1 MNGFWSVWMK
11 AGGGSAGG
19 SGLVPRGGASA
30 ATDGPA
36 RMVYALVGAPDLQFD
51 APLRFSV
58 GLMGAVTL
66 GWFLTLLATLM
77 ATVLLGDRAGPVWRW
92 LTLSV
97 VGWYVIDGAISAAT
111 GFALNIAPN
120 TLLLVG
126 YLAPVLAAGVMRRA

>member
-11 AGGGSAGG
+11 VWCWSVGVF
-19 SGLVPRGGASA
+19 GLVLLGGAFA

-66 GWFLTLLATLM
+66 GWFLTLLATVK
-77 ATVLLGDRAGPVWRW
+77 ATELLGDRAGPVWRW

-126 YLAPVLAAGVMRRA
+126 YLAPVLASGVMRRG

>member
-11 AGGGSAGG
+11 VWCWSVGVF
-19 SGLVPRGGASA
+19 GLVLLGGAFA

-66 GWFLTLLATLM
+66 GWFLTLLATLK
-77 ATVLLGDRAGPVWRW
+77 ATELLADRAGPVWRW

-126 YLAPVLAAGVMRRA
+126 YLAPVLASGVMRRG

>member
-11 AGGGSAGG
+11 VWCWSVGVF
-19 SGLVPRGGASA
+19 GLVLLGGAFA

-66 GWFLTLLATLM
+66 GWFLTLLATLK
-77 ATVLLGDRAGPVWRW
+77 AAELLADRAGPVWRW

-126 YLAPVLAAGVMRRA
+126 YLAPVLASGVMRRG